1 MFSDVVNVVETKL
14 VGECDRN
21 ELCKVNCFKCSP
33 VKDALPEDG
42 DLDRYGGCYIWMGEI
57 PSPTLGCISLVCGGH
72 HAIAAQF
79 LWGFWCYSTSWP
91 IWRVLY
97 LDGWNSIPH
106 SRLHLPGVW
115 RSSCNCCSV
124 SVGFLV
130 LQYMY
135 LVVSSAKKL
144 IFDNIPSEM
153 SLMKM
158 RNRMVQRT
166 DPVGAK
172 MSRTHFGGHY
182 FQHNP
187 LGMISPWVWS
197 PLSTSESCL
206 PCHAQLVKE
215 AVVGTLSNWI
225 MRC

>member
-1 MFSDVVNVVETKL
+1 MQSQLLQVQP
-14 VGECDRN
+14 
-21 ELCKVNCFKCSP
+21 CK
-33 VKDALPEDG
+33 
-42 DLDRYGGCYIWMGEI
+42 GCT
-57 PSPTLGCISLVCGGH
+57 P
-72 HAIAAQF
+72 
-79 LWGFWCYSTSWP
+79 WGWGSWP

-215 AVVGTLSNWI
+215 AVVGHFVKLDYALLKLCPVPIYGRHGHPFPSV
-225 MRC
+225 